1 MVLDV
6 QIVALEAH
14 LKVMVTGKLSS
25 LAVWGV
31 RTGSESLLRAK
42 SWVQCLPPEMTN
54 EHVLREKP
62 TSPTCTY

>member
-42 SWVQCLPPEMTN
+42 SWVQCLPP
-54 EHVLREKP
+54 RDDQ
-62 TSPTCTY
+62 